1 MLDFITVPLVTG
13 ICIFG
18 FYKLV
23 ELFVRK
29 RERLMIIERI
39 SQFENINTNNI
50 DFSQIFGKEHEHS
63 GRFVALRAGMLLI
76 GVGLGLLVG
85 FIIVYNTFGPLV
97 GDFYYSSKGMAE
109 LIYGSTTLL
118 FGGLG
123 LLAAFII
130 EHKLRKS

>member
-29 RERLMIIERI
+29 RERIMLIERI
-39 SQFENINTNNI
+39 SQLENIDSNKI
-50 DFSQIFGKEHEHS
+50 DLSRIFGKEPYRN

-85 FIIVYNTFGPLV
+85 FIIVYNTFGPLE
-97 GDFYYSSKGMAE
+97 GDFYDRSNGMAE

-123 LLAAFII
+123 LIAAFII
-130 EHKLRKS
+130 EHKLRKG

>member
-29 RERLMIIERI
+29 RERIMLIERI
-39 SQFENINTNNI
+39 SQLENIDSNKI
-50 DFSQIFGKEHEHS
+50 DLSRIFGKEPYRN

-85 FIIVYNTFGPLV
+85 FIIVYNTFGPFV
-97 GDFYYSSKGMAE
+97 GDFYYRSNGMAE

-130 EHKLRKS
+130 EHKLRKG